1 MVREY
6 SHLLIVVSDGLYG
19 NRDRKERGTNTVIQ
33 EMLAKITRIEDIS
46 AETIIWQ
53 KRSEAFK
60 TWRQVTEARD
70 AALLLSDMKRYRR
83 LCMLSEV
90 AWDRY
95 SRRLNH
101 AA

>member
-1 MVREY
+1 M
-6 SHLLIVVSDGLYG
+6 
-19 NRDRKERGTNTVIQ
+19 RKERTTVIR
-33 EMLAKITRIEDIS
+33 EIFLKTTRIEAVS
-46 AETIIWQ
+46 AETINWQ

-60 TWRQVTEARD
+60 TWRQLTEARN
-70 AALLLSDMKRYRR
+70 AAFLLSDMNRYRR
-83 LCMLSEV
+83 LCLLSEA